1 MTKPIAL
8 DRRELA
14 AVLAGLRLVQRELP
28 RGAYLPQGV
37 HDIFDDGGTIEPL
50 SVDEIDTLAET
61 LNCA

>member
-1 MTKPIAL
+1 MTTPTTL

-14 AVLAGLRLVQRELP
+14 AVLAGLRLLQRELP
-28 RGAYLPQGV
+28 RAAYLPQGV

-50 SVDEIDTLAET
+50 SVEEIDTLAET